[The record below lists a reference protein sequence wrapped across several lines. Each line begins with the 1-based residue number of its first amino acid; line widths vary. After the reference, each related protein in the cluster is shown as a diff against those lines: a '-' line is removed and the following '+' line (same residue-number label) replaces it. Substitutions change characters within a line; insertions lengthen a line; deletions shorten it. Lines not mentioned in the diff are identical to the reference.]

1 MNTADALAGPP
12 ELGRSVLIGPG
23 DTVPEAWSGCERVR
37 VSLSDISAATGRRL
51 REAWLGRNRLV
62 IELDGEFPEPSP
74 VWQSPWWE
82 LSPGLTMRS
91 EVLAHLITAN
101 TVDARQ
107 PEQFRFAPVEAA
119 LRLGAVPASGSS
131 TLVAGDGDVVTDAG
145 PVWCDGGP
153 LEAFELAAP
162 VVPAANLAAGSLSG
176 VQPAEPR
183 ADLAADQHAAVCH
196 LGGAACIVAPA
207 GSGKTRVLT
216 ERARYLVRD
225 LGVAA
230 GAVCL
235 VAFNVRAR
243 REMEERTRDL
253 MGLQVRTL
261 NSIALAVCNGTGPF
275 VRPAGRSRVEV
286 IDEMG
291 VRDRLDG
298 LVKRRRRAMTDQLAP
313 WLEAL
318 SASRLGL
325 RDPVAVEGDFQP
337 DVPEFSTLA
346 PRYAKDLSA
355 DGLVDF
361 DQQIIGAIEI
371 LLADPAARAAARRAC
386 GVLLVDEFQD
396 LTPAHLLMIR
406 LLAGPRADVFAVGDD
421 DQTIY
426 GYAGASPQWLIDFD
440 KYFPGAARHHLN
452 MNYRCPPPVVGAA
465 VNLLSHNQ
473 RRIDKQITAPQQFD
487 SEEPPVASGVSAPDG
502 ERSAAGDERITDRVA
517 TTATQTGADA
527 TEGGTDT
534 EHRVG
539 GAERG
544 GSHGTAGIRDDGA
557 LAVMTGPE
565 SAAAL
570 RETVTSLID
579 GGVRA
584 SDIAVLAR
592 VNSTLLVPQIVLG
605 EMGVAADA
613 PLGRGFLERTGIAG
627 ALAWLRLAVAPRHAL
642 PSGALSDAARRPPR
656 GVSPRVIEWIGEQRS
671 LGALRALA
679 ARLSDDRTATKVDEY
694 ADDIDML
701 RQRTANEQL
710 STEAILEVV
719 RDELG
724 LGYSLDTRLD
734 ASRRSVDRSAHGD
747 DLRALISVA
756 HLHPDPASFAAWLSD
771 RLSGFGASDAA
782 GFGNDEAR
790 SSGDAASVGA
800 ARSTQSAQQPGVR
813 LATVHRV
820 KGLEWPHVIVYD
832 ASAGLMPHRLAHDIE
847 EERRVFHVALT
858 RCAAS
863 VTFISDDPP
872 SPFLAELT
880 ELAPPLPLE
889 SEPALTGATSRES
902 GGGAGSRRG
911 AESGAGSGSGGRAD
925 PDNAADPAVLPGT
938 GSRPAA
944 RRSKPESP
952 TDPADAAL
960 FEALRAWRLQRSRAD
975 GVPAYVVSADAV
987 LIALATQRP
996 RTDVELLAVPGI
1008 GPAKLESYGA
1018 EMLAL
1023 IAEHA

>member
-1 MNTADALAGPP
+1 MRLSADALAGPP
-12 ELGRSVLIGPG
+12 ELGRSVLVRPG
-23 DTVPEAWSGCERVR
+23 DAVPEAWSTCERVR
-37 VSLSDISAATGRRL
+37 VSLADISAATGRRL
-51 REAWLGRNRLV
+51 REAWLGRTRLV
-62 IELDGEFPEPSP
+62 IEFEGELPEPSP

-101 TVDARQ
+101 AVDARQ
-107 PEQFRFAPVEAA
+107 PEQARFAPVEAA
-119 LRLGAVPASGSS
+119 LRLGATLASEPS
-131 TLVAGDGDVVTDAG
+131 TLAPTDGDVVTDTG

-153 LEAFELAAP
+153 LAAFELAAP
-162 VVPAANLAAGSLSG
+162 VVPAANLAVGSLGG
-176 VQPAEPR
+176 VQPAVPHAE
-183 ADLAADQHAAVCH
+183 LASDQHAAVGH

-216 ERARYLVRD
+216 ERARYLVKD
-225 LGVAA
+225 FGVAA

-253 MGLQVRTL
+253 AGLQVRTL
-261 NSIALAVCNGTGPF
+261 NSIALAICNGSGPF
-275 VRPAGRSRVEV
+275 ARPTGRSRVEV

-291 VRDRLDG
+291 VRDRLGG

-325 RDPVAVEGDFQP
+325 RDPAVVEGDFQP
-337 DVPEFSTLA
+337 DVPEFSALA
-346 PRYAKDLSA
+346 PRYVKELAA

-406 LLAGPRADVFAVGDD
+406 LLAGPRAEVFAVGDD

-452 MNYRCPPPVVGAA
+452 VNYRCPETVVGAA
-465 VNLLSHNQ
+465 VNLLSHN
-473 RRIDKQITAPQQFD
+473 RSRIDKQITAPAQIGAVTP
-487 SEEPPVASGVSAPDG
+487 EASGGD
-502 ERSAAGDERITDRVA
+502 AASTMVPETGQVGSRA
-517 TTATQTGADA
+517 TGK
-527 TEGGTDT
+527 
-534 EHRVG
+534 
-539 GAERG
+539 
-544 GSHGTAGIRDDGA
+544 SRDDGV
-557 LAVMTGPE
+557 LAVKAGPE
-565 SAAAL
+565 AAAAL
-570 RETVTSLID
+570 RETVTSLLND
-579 GGVRA
+579 GVQP
-584 SDIAVLAR
+584 SEIAVLTR

-605 EMGVAADA
+605 DMGVAADA
-613 PLGRGFLERTGIAG
+613 PLGRGFIERTGIAG
-627 ALAWLRLAVAPRHAL
+627 ALAWLRLAVATRHAL
-642 PSGALSDAARRPPR
+642 PGGALSDAARRPPR

-679 ARLSDDRTATKVDEY
+679 ARLSDDRTATKIDEY

-710 STEAILEVV
+710 STEAILEIV

-756 HLHPDPASFAAWLSD
+756 HLHPDPATFAAWLAD
-771 RLSGFGASDAA
+771 RLSASGASDAG
-782 GFGNDEAR
+782 GFGNDESR
-790 SSGDAASVGA
+790 SASDGAA
-800 ARSTQSAQQPGVR
+800 ARSAHSVQLSGVR

-820 KGLEWPHVIVYD
+820 KGLEWPHVIVYE

-872 SPFLAELT
+872 SPFLAELSQ
-880 ELAPPLPLE
+880 LAPPLPV
-889 SEPALTGATSRES
+889 EPEPTLTGATSRES
-902 GGGAGSRRG
+902 GGAGSRGG
-911 AESGAGSGSGGRAD
+911 AESGAGSGPGGRAD
-925 PDNAADPAVLPGT
+925 SDGAADPAVLPGT

-944 RRSKPESP
+944 RRSKPEPP
-952 TDPADAAL
+952 TDPSDAAL

-996 RTDVELLAVPGI
+996 RTDAQLLAVPGI
-1008 GPAKLESYGA
+1008 GPAKLGSYGA

>member
-1 MNTADALAGPP
+1 MNSAEAFAGPP
-12 ELGRSVLIGPG
+12 ELGRSVLVRPG
-23 DTVPEAWSGCERVR
+23 DAVPDAWSGCERVR

-62 IELDGEFPEPSP
+62 IELDGEFPEPAP
-74 VWQSPWWE
+74 VWQAPWWE
-82 LSPGLTMRS
+82 LSPGMTMRS

-101 TVDARQ
+101 AVDARQ
-107 PEQFRFAPVEAA
+107 PAQARFAPVEAA
-119 LRLGAVPASGSS
+119 LRLGATPGSS
-131 TLVAGDGDVVTDAG
+131 TLAAGDGDVFGDVVTDTG

-153 LEAFELAAP
+153 LDAFELTEP
-162 VVPAANLAAGSLSG
+162 VVPAANLAAGSLRG
-176 VQPAEPR
+176 VQPTEPR
-183 ADLAADQHAAVCH
+183 ADLASDQHAAVGH

-253 MGLQVRTL
+253 TGLQVRTL
-261 NSIALAVCNGTGPF
+261 NSIALAICNGTGPF
-275 VRPAGRSRVEV
+275 VRPVGRRRVEV

-346 PRYAKDLSA
+346 PRYVKDLSA

-371 LLADPAARAAARRAC
+371 LLVDPAARAAARRAC
-386 GVLLVDEFQD
+386 GALLVDEFQD

-452 MNYRCPPPVVGAA
+452 VNYRCPPPVVGAA
-465 VNLLSHNQ
+465 VNLLSHNH
-473 RRIDKQITAPQQFD
+473 RRIDKQIAAPQQFD

-502 ERSAAGDERITDRVA
+502 ERSAAGDERSTDRVA

-527 TEGGTDT
+527 TEGGTGT

-557 LAVMTGPE
+557 LAVKTGPE
-565 SAAAL
+565 SATAL
-570 RETVTSLID
+570 RETVTDLID
-579 GGVRA
+579 GGVRP

-613 PLGRGFLERTGIAG
+613 PLGRGFMERTGVAG

-642 PSGALSDAARRPPR
+642 PGGALSDAARRPPR

-679 ARLSDDRTATKVDEY
+679 GRLSDDRTATKIDEY

-701 RQRTANEQL
+701 RQRTANERL
-710 STEAILEVV
+710 STEAILEIV

-756 HLHPDPASFAAWLSD
+756 HLHPDPASFAAWLAD

-782 GFGNDEAR
+782 GFGSDDVR
-790 SSGDAASVGA
+790 SPSGA
-800 ARSTQSAQQPGVR
+800 APANRERQRGVR

-820 KGLEWPHVIVYD
+820 KGLEWPYVIVYE

-858 RCAAS
+858 RCSQS
-863 VTFISDDPP
+863 VTFVSDDPP
-872 SPFLAELT
+872 SPFLAELS
-880 ELAPPLPLE
+880 ELAPPLPA
-889 SEPALTGATSRES
+889 EPEPMLAGTASRES
-902 GGGAGSRRG
+902 GGGA
-911 AESGAGSGSGGRAD
+911 ESGAGPRSGGRAGSD
-925 PDNAADPAVLPGT
+925 DASDQAALPGT
-938 GSRPAA
+938 GSQPAA
-944 RRSKPESP
+944 RRPKPEPP
-952 TDPADAAL
+952 TDPSDAAL
-960 FEALRAWRLQRSRAD
+960 FEALRAWRLERSRAD
-975 GVPAYVVSADAV
+975 GVPAYVVAPDAV

-996 RTDVELLAVPGI
+996 GTDAQLLAVPGI

-1023 IAEHA
+1023 ITEHA

>member
-12 ELGRSVLIGPG
+12 ELGRSVLVHSG
-23 DTVPEAWSGCERVR
+23 DAVPEAWSGCERVR

-82 LSPGLTMRS
+82 LSPGMTMRS

-101 TVDARQ
+101 AVDARQ
-107 PEQFRFAPVEAA
+107 PGQARFAPVEAA
-119 LRLGAVPASGSS
+119 LRLGAAPGSNTRTES
-131 TLVAGDGDVVTDAG
+131 DGDVFGDVVTDAG

-162 VVPAANLAAGSLSG
+162 VVPAANLAAGSLRG

-253 MGLQVRTL
+253 TGLQVRTL

-325 RDPVAVEGDFQP
+325 RDPADVEGDFQP

-346 PRYAKDLSA
+346 PRYVKDLSA

-452 MNYRCPPPVVGAA
+452 VNYRCPAPVVGAA
-465 VNLLSHNQ
+465 VNLLSHNH
-473 RRIDKQITAPQQFD
+473 RRIDKQIIAPRESVGDAVELSAGD
-487 SEEPPVASGVSAPDG
+487 SASTTMPDAG
-502 ERSAAGDERITDRVA
+502 HDSGPSAAANCDET
-517 TTATQTGADA
+517 
-527 TEGGTDT
+527 
-534 EHRVG
+534 
-539 GAERG
+539 
-544 GSHGTAGIRDDGA
+544 A
-557 LAVMTGPE
+557 LAVRTGPE
-565 SAAAL
+565 AAAAL
-570 RETVTSLID
+570 RETVAALID
-579 GGVRA
+579 GGVRP
-584 SDIAVLAR
+584 SDIAVLTR

-605 EMGVAADA
+605 EMDVAADA
-613 PLGRGFLERTGIAG
+613 PLGRSFMERTGVAG

-642 PSGALSDAARRPPR
+642 PGGALSDAARRPPR
-656 GVSPRVIEWIGEQRS
+656 GISPRVIEWVGEQRS

-679 ARLSDDRTATKVDEY
+679 GRLSDDRTATKIDEY

-701 RQRTANEQL
+701 RQRTANERL
-710 STEAILEVV
+710 STEAILEIV

-756 HLHPDPASFAAWLSD
+756 HLHPDPASFAAWLAD
-771 RLSGFGASDAA
+771 RLSGFGASDAV
-782 GFGNDEAR
+782 GFGNDDVRLPRGAVPANPAR
-790 SSGDAASVGA
+790 
-800 ARSTQSAQQPGVR
+800 QPGVR

-820 KGLEWPHVIVYD
+820 KGLEWPHVIVYE
-832 ASAGLMPHRLAHDIE
+832 ASEGLMPHRLAPDVE

-858 RCAAS
+858 RCATS

-872 SPFLAELT
+872 SPFLAELS
-880 ELAPPLPLE
+880 ELAPPLPVE
-889 SEPALTGATSRES
+889 SELAQDGGVKEASS
-902 GGGAGSRRG
+902 GGPGSP
-911 AESGAGSGSGGRAD
+911 GGVGTD
-925 PDNAADPAVLPGT
+925 DPAVLPGT
-938 GSRPAA
+938 SSRPAA
-944 RRSKPESP
+944 RRPKPEPP
-952 TDPADAAL
+952 TDPSDAAL
-960 FEALRAWRLQRSRAD
+960 FEVLRGWRLERSRAD

-987 LIALATQRP
+987 LIAQRP
-996 RTDVELLAVPGI
+996 RTDAELLAVPGI

>member
-1 MNTADALAGPP
+1 MRLSADVLAGPP
-12 ELGRSVLIGPG
+12 ELGRSVLVRLG
-23 DTVPEAWSGCERVR
+23 DAVPEAWSGCERVR

-51 REAWLGRNRLV
+51 REAWLGRTRLV

-74 VWQSPWWE
+74 VWESPWWE

-107 PEQFRFAPVEAA
+107 PEQARFAPVEAA
-119 LRLGAVPASGSS
+119 LQLGAVPASGSS
-131 TLVAGDGDVVTDAG
+131 TLTAGDGDVVTDAG

-153 LEAFELAAP
+153 LAAFELAAP
-162 VVPAANLAAGSLSG
+162 VVPAANLAAGSLRG
-176 VQPAEPR
+176 VRPAAPQ
-183 ADLAADQHAAVCH
+183 ADLASDQHAAVGH

-253 MGLQVRTL
+253 TGLQVRTL
-261 NSIALAVCNGTGPF
+261 NSIALAICNGSGPF
-275 VRPAGRSRVEV
+275 ARPAGRSRVEV

-325 RDPVAVEGDFQP
+325 RDPAVVEGDFQP

-346 PRYAKDLSA
+346 PRYVKELAA

-361 DQQIIGAIEI
+361 DQQILGAIEI

-386 GVLLVDEFQD
+386 GALLVDEFQD

-440 KYFPGAARHHLN
+440 KYFPGAYFPGAARHHLDV
-452 MNYRCPPPVVGAA
+452 NYRCPPSVVGAA
-465 VNLLSHNQ
+465 VNLLSHNH
-473 RRIDKQITAPQQFD
+473 RRIDKQITA
-487 SEEPPVASGVSAPDG
+487 SGN
-502 ERSAAGDERITDRVA
+502 
-517 TTATQTGADA
+517 
-527 TEGGTDT
+527 
-534 EHRVG
+534 
-539 GAERG
+539 
-544 GSHGTAGIRDDGA
+544 RDDGS
-557 LAVMTGPE
+557 LAVKTGPE
-565 SAAAL
+565 AAVAL
-570 RETVTSLID
+570 RETVTALLD
-579 GGVRA
+579 DGVRP
-584 SDIAVLAR
+584 SDIAVLTR

-613 PLGRGFLERTGIAG
+613 PLGRGFLERTGVAG

-710 STEAILEVV
+710 STEAILEIV

-747 DLRALISVA
+747 DLRALNSVA
-756 HLHPDPASFAAWLSD
+756 HLHPDPASFAAWLAD

-790 SSGDAASVGA
+790 SSSDVAAVGSG
-800 ARSTQSAQQPGVR
+800 RSTDSAQQSGVR

-820 KGLEWPHVIVYD
+820 KGLEWPHVIVYE

-858 RCAAS
+858 RGSQS

-872 SPFLAELT
+872 SPFLAELS
-880 ELAPPLPLE
+880 ELAPPMPAE
-889 SEPALTGATSRES
+889 PEPALAGAASRK
-902 GGGAGSRRG
+902 
-911 AESGAGSGSGGRAD
+911 SGGRAD
-925 PDNAADPAVLPGT
+925 PDDAADPAALPGT

-944 RRSKPESP
+944 RRSKPEPP
-952 TDPADAAL
+952 TDPSDAAL
-960 FEALRAWRLQRSRAD
+960 FEALRTWRLQRSRAD
-975 GVPAYVVSADAV
+975 GVPAFVVSADAV

-996 RTDVELLAVPGI
+996 GTDAELLAVPGI

>member
-23 DTVPEAWSGCERVR
+23 DAVPGAWSGYERVR

-82 LSPGLTMRS
+82 LSPGMTMRS

-101 TVDARQ
+101 AVDARQ
-107 PEQFRFAPVEAA
+107 PGQARFAPVEAA
-119 LRLGAVPASGSS
+119 LRLGAAPGSNTPS
-131 TLVAGDGDVVTDAG
+131 ESDGDVFGDVATDAG

-162 VVPAANLAAGSLSG
+162 VVPAANLAAGSLRG
-176 VQPAEPR
+176 VQPTEPR

-196 LGGAACIVAPA
+196 LGGAACIVASA

-225 LGVAA
+225 VGVAA
-230 GAVCL
+230 EAVCL

-253 MGLQVRTL
+253 TGLQVRTL
-261 NSIALAVCNGTGPF
+261 NSIALAICNGTGPF

-325 RDPVAVEGDFQP
+325 RDPADVEGDFQP

-346 PRYAKDLSA
+346 PRYVKDLSA

-386 GVLLVDEFQD
+386 GALLVDEFQD

-452 MNYRCPPPVVGAA
+452 VNYRCPAPVVGAA
-465 VNLLSHNQ
+465 VNLLSHNR
-473 RRIDKQITAPQQFD
+473 RRIDKQITAPQSDD
-487 SEEPPVASGVSAPDG
+487 STS
-502 ERSAAGDERITDRVA
+502 
-517 TTATQTGADA
+517 
-527 TEGGTDT
+527 
-534 EHRVG
+534 
-539 GAERG
+539 
-544 GSHGTAGIRDDGA
+544 DDGA
-557 LAVMTGPE
+557 LAIKTGPE
-565 SAAAL
+565 AAAAL
-570 RETVTSLID
+570 RGTVAAMID
-579 GGVRA
+579 VGIRP
-584 SDIAVLAR
+584 SDIAVLTR

-613 PLGRGFLERTGIAG
+613 PLGRGFIERTGVAG

-642 PSGALSDAARRPPR
+642 PGGALSDAARRPPR
-656 GVSPRVIEWIGEQRS
+656 GISPRVIEWIGEQRS

-679 ARLSDDRTATKVDEY
+679 GRLSDDRTATKIDEY

-701 RQRTANEQL
+701 RQRTANERL
-710 STEAILEVV
+710 STEAILEIV

-756 HLHPDPASFAAWLSD
+756 HLHPDPASFAAWLAD
-771 RLSGFGASDAA
+771 RLSGFGASDAV
-782 GFGNDEAR
+782 GFGNDDVRLPRGAVPANPAR
-790 SSGDAASVGA
+790 
-800 ARSTQSAQQPGVR
+800 QPGVR

-820 KGLEWPHVIVYD
+820 KGLEWPHVIVYE
-832 ASAGLMPHRLAHDIE
+832 ASEGLMPHRLAPDVE

-858 RCAAS
+858 RCATS
-863 VTFISDDPP
+863 VTFISEDPP
-872 SPFLAELT
+872 SPFLAELS
-880 ELAPPLPLE
+880 ELAPPLPVE
-889 SEPALTGATSRES
+889 SELAQDDGAKEASS
-902 GGGAGSRRG
+902 GGPGSP
-911 AESGAGSGSGGRAD
+911 GGVGTD
-925 PDNAADPAVLPGT
+925 DPAVLPGT
-938 GSRPAA
+938 SSRPAA
-944 RRSKPESP
+944 RRPKPEPP
-952 TDPADAAL
+952 TDPSDAAL
-960 FEALRAWRLQRSRAD
+960 FEALRVWRLERSRAD

-996 RTDVELLAVPGI
+996 RTDAELLAVPGI